1 MTLVKGS
8 FQSDSAERRQLLLL
22 PADGGTSALV
32 LNGKLGGTPQHPL
45 EVGLTPP
52 HTLLLAGCS

>member
-1 MTLVKGS
+1 MVKGS